1 MGILR
6 FSSRMSRLA
15 GCFAVFTLG
24 VCSATSSLA
33 RPGNPERFPVGAR
46 AVGRGGAGA
55 ALEPSP
61 WFNPAGA
68 GRADRSSI
76 SASVSAYGLS
86 LERIDAAVELGDI
99 RGTIESSAFDIFPA
113 SLSYV
118 RPLEPWGG
126 RTHGFGLSV
135 MVPDWESFDGNF
147 DLPAQAEQFV
157 IRGRR
162 FAETQTIWAV
172 PGYGL
177 CTSPTFSI
185 GIGLPVSVHMERD
198 TTILTVQVGS
208 GIAQTDSAVSQYS
221 DLLTVAG
228 AVSLGAQMKIAPNL
242 WLSLTARSPTV
253 SAYDTGSI
261 IVTEARVSAGAPE
274 DSAID
279 RVEVSD
285 ATVQYRQPWR
295 FEFGLGY
302 EDPKKLVIA
311 ADVRVMLDQG
321 RYLARGGPNG
331 ELSLAP
337 LDVNGDP
344 IDDPLRVIDVG
355 YEIENKL
362 TMNGRLGAELYP
374 QEDLAIQL
382 GMYTDLTS
390 TTERSIAVNGVDDR
404 VSRIGATF
412 G

>member
-68 GRADRSSI
+68 GRADRSAI

-99 RGTIESSAFDIFPA
+99 RGTSESSAFDIFPA

-126 RTHGFGLSV
+126 RTQGFGLSV

-261 IVTEARVSAGAPE
+261 IV
-274 DSAID
+274 D
-279 RVEVSD
+279 R
-285 ATVQYRQPWR
+285 
-295 FEFGLGY
+295 
-302 EDPKKLVIA
+302 
-311 ADVRVMLDQG
+311 
-321 RYLARGGPNG
+321 
-331 ELSLAP
+331 
-337 LDVNGDP
+337 
-344 IDDPLRVIDVG
+344 
-355 YEIENKL
+355 
-362 TMNGRLGAELYP
+362 
-374 QEDLAIQL
+374 
-382 GMYTDLTS
+382 
-390 TTERSIAVNGVDDR
+390 
-404 VSRIGATF
+404 
-412 G
+412 